1 MLNHDDAERLLPPTD
16 KRRREARQQG
26 QVARSPE
33 LTSSVMMLAASL
45 LMWSNAPSWAASLI
59 SSLQKS
65 ASTGGQGFLAT
76 PTVETLTQGVSN
88 ILIQV
93 LLPFFAMLFL
103 VGLAANLIQT
113 GWIWNPGAI
122 LPRWRMPCI
131 AAWERTSDFTASL
144 LRIVVLAGLVWIYVS
159 RQYAVVISLG
169 GGEPAT
175 MLVHSVRL
183 IGELFIQVSTTLVL
197 LGLINYGV
205 CYWRHE
211 KRLMMTPEERR
222 LEQKDE
228 EVDPR
233 FKKQRA
239 AAA

>member
-1 MLNHDDAERLLPPTD
+1 MLNHDDAERSLPPTD

-33 LTSSVMMLAASL
+33 LTASVLMLAASL
-45 LMWSNAPSWAASLI
+45 LIWSNAPTWAALLI

-65 ASTGGQGFLAT
+65 INASGQGILAT
-76 PTVETLTQGVSN
+76 PTAETLTEGVSG
-88 ILIQV
+88 ILVQV
-93 LLPFFAMLFL
+93 LLPFFATVFL

-113 GWIWNPGAI
+113 GWVWNPGAI
-122 LPRWRMPCI
+122 LPRWQMPRI
-131 AAWERTSDFTASL
+131 APWERTTDFTASL

-159 RQYAVVISLG
+159 RQYAVVLSLG
-169 GGEPAT
+169 EGEPAT

-197 LGLINYGV
+197 FGLINYGV

-222 LEQKDE
+222 REQKDD

-233 FKKQRA
+233 VKKQRA